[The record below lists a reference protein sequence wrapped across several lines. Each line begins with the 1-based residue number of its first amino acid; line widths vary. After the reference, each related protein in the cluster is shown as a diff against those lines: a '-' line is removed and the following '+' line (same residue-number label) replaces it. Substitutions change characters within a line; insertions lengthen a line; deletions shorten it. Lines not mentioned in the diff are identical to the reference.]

1 MRWAGHVVHI
11 WDRRDAHR
19 VSVGRPEGKIPLGR
33 PRRIWEDGIEMDL
46 HDVGWG
52 GMDWIAVA

>member
-1 MRWAGHVVHI
+1 VARI
-11 WDRRDAHR
+11 WDRRGAYR
-19 VSVGRPEGKIPLGR
+19 VSVRRPEGNRPLER
-33 PRRIWEDGIEMDL
+33 PRRIWEDGIKMDL